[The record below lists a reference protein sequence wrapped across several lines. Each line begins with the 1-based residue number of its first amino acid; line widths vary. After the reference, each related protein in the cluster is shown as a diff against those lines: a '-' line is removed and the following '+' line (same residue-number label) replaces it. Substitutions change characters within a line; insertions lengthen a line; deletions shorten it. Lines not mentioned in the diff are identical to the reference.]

1 MIQGK
6 FYCKKCYA
14 KLDPVDGFNRCQQC
28 GRAFNPA
35 NDLSFLRRPFPGKL
49 RIVVHLVGTTAIGFL
64 VAYVVAMFQMAA
76 LSGH

>member
-14 KLDPVDGFNRCQQC
+14 TLDPSDGFNRCQQC
-28 GRAFNPA
+28 GRAFHPA
-35 NDLSFLRRPFPGKL
+35 NDLSFLRRPFPSKL
-49 RIVVHLVGTTAIGFL
+49 RIVVQIVGTTAVGFV